1 MKNPIKAFKEFYSGA
16 DVSNVF
22 RLDGAVPLGGAIPFG
37 VQHVLSMFMANVAP
51 ILICCGIIGADE
63 ALTTNAIQSAIF
75 MAAIGT
81 TLQLFPIWRI
91 GGRLPIVVGVSF
103 TFLGVLSMIGAK
115 YGPGTMFLS
124 VGIGG
129 IIIGILGLFA
139 HKWRRF
145 IKPIV
150 SALVVLGIG
159 LSLIPVGIGDFL
171 STGVAGVISE
181 GTYHFDVAWPY
192 LLVAFVTLV
201 SGILWQIFVR
211 GVFRNFSILVG
222 LVVGYVTA
230 LCLTPAFGMVDYSG
244 MVFQSVTDFI
254 NVPRPFF
261 LFVQIQPS
269 DFKISAIL
277 AVLLIYVVATTEG
290 IGDVCS
296 LTEAGLGRDPTDKEI
311 SGAIAAD
318 GFTSALSGFFGAMP
332 LTTFA
337 QNVGIVSQTKVVN
350 RFVIFQGAIL
360 LFLASFFPPISR
372 FLQTIPSAVLGGMML
387 MLFASITVLGM
398 QMIAKNGFG
407 KKNVLIVSLSIGLG
421 YGLTLVPELTGGVY
435 ENEIVGFIML
445 IISNPVANMFLISL
459 ILSYAIPDSFDRDDT
474 EMKQKEKTLQN
485 EEDNAQKA
493 D

>member
-1 MKNPIKAFKEFYSGA
+1 
-16 DVSNVF
+16 
-22 RLDGAVPLGGAIPFG
+22 
-37 VQHVLSMFMANVAP
+37 
-51 ILICCGIIGADE
+51 
-63 ALTTNAIQSAIF
+63 
-75 MAAIGT
+75 
-81 TLQLFPIWRI
+81 
-91 GGRLPIVVGVSF
+91 
-103 TFLGVLSMIGAK
+103 
-115 YGPGTMFLS
+115 
-124 VGIGG
+124 
-129 IIIGILGLFA
+129 
-139 HKWRRF
+139 
-145 IKPIV
+145 
-150 SALVVLGIG
+150 
-159 LSLIPVGIGDFL
+159 
-171 STGVAGVISE
+171 
-181 GTYHFDVAWPY
+181 
-192 LLVAFVTLV
+192 
-201 SGILWQIFVR
+201 
-211 GVFRNFSILVG
+211 
-222 LVVGYVTA
+222 
-230 LCLTPAFGMVDYSG
+230 

-269 DFKISAIL
+269 DFKIGAIL

-485 EEDNAQKA
+485 EEDNSQKT

>member
-1 MKNPIKAFKEFYSGA
+1 
-16 DVSNVF
+16 
-22 RLDGAVPLGGAIPFG
+22 FG
-37 VQHVLSMFMANVAP
+37 IQHVLSMFVANVAP
-51 ILICCGIIGADE
+51 ILICCGIVGASE
-63 ALTTNAIQSAIF
+63 EVSTNAIQSAIF

-81 TLQLFPIWRI
+81 TVQLFPIWRI

-103 TFLGVLSMIGAK
+103 TFLSVLSLIGAK
-115 YGPGTMFLS
+115 YGLGTMFVS
-124 VGIGG
+124 VMIGG
-129 IIIGILGLFA
+129 LIIGVLGLFA

-171 STGVAGVISE
+171 STGVPGVLSE

-192 LLVAFVTLV
+192 LLVAGVTLV

-222 LVVGYVTA
+222 LVVGYITA
-230 LCLTPAFGMVDYSG
+230 LCLTPAFGLVDFSG

-261 LFVQIQPS
+261 VFSPIQAS
-269 DFKISAIL
+269 DFRIGAIL

-296 LTEAGLGRDPTDKEI
+296 LTETGLGREPTGKEI

-318 GFTSALSGFFGAMP
+318 GFTSALAGFFGAMP

-372 FLQTIPSAVLGGMML
+372 FLQTIPPAVLGGMML
-387 MLFASITVLGM
+387 MLFASIAVLGM

-421 YGLTLVPELTGGVY
+421 YGLTLVPEFTGGIY
-435 ENEIVGFIML
+435 ENEIVNFIML
-445 IISNPVANMFLISL
+445 IIANPVANMFLISF
-459 ILSYAIPDSFDRDDT
+459 ILSYALPDSFDR
-474 EMKQKEKTLQN
+474 
-485 EEDNAQKA
+485 EEAKVVEEKA
-493 D
+493 DISEETEQKQD